1 MYSFVEAAGLL
12 RVPVSTLRSW
22 TMGQDYRVR
31 GGTRRFH
38 PPIPLRADQRLLTF
52 YNLVEA
58 FVLATMRRDF
68 NVELP
73 VVRASVEFVRDKLK
87 VSRPLLME
95 DFYTDGVSL
104 LVDKWGKLVDASKQG
119 QLAMREVVAA
129 SLQRIDRDKHG
140 LAARLYPWR
149 QSVDEARVIELDPR
163 RALGKA
169 VVAGTGISI
178 DILRSR
184 HRAGDSVK
192 RLAKDYAVD
201 ERKVAAVVAWD
212 DKRAA

>member
-1 MYSFVEAAGLL
+1 MYSFAEASGLL
-12 RVPVSTLRSW
+12 RVPASTLRSW
-22 TMGQDYRVR
+22 TLGQDYQVR
-31 GGTRRFH
+31 GGKRRFH
-38 PPIPLRADQRLLTF
+38 PPIPIHAGQRALTF

-58 FVLATMRRDF
+58 FVLSTMRRDF

-73 VVRASVEFVRDKLK
+73 VVRASVEFVRDQLG
-87 VSRPLLME
+87 VPRPLLTA

-104 LVDKWGKLVDASKQG
+104 LVEQWGKLVDASKQG
-119 QLAMREVVAA
+119 QLAMREVVEA
-129 SLQRIDRDKHG
+129 SLQRIERDQQG

-149 QSVDEARVIELDPR
+149 SSVDEDRVIELDPR

-178 DILRSR
+178 DMLRAR
-184 HRAGDSVK
+184 YRAGDSVA
-192 RLAKDYAVD
+192 RLARDYTVD
-201 ERKVAAVVAWD
+201 ARKIAAVVAWD